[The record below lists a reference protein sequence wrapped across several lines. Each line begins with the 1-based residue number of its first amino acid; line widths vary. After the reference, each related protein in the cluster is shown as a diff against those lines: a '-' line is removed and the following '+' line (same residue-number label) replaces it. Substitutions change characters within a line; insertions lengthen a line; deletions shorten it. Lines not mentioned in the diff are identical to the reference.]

1 MAFCTLWRSSLI
13 NPTGDSGQV
22 RTDGSTDETNVLLCF
37 DLDDD
42 ITLRLR
48 RLLHKTDFRNW
59 NNEPFLMLKYA
70 LNIVI
75 EQCEDDLW
83 SLCVSA
89 SCERR
94 MATICASS
102 SSSLK

>member
-1 MAFCTLWRSSLI
+1 M
-13 NPTGDSGQV
+13 

-83 SLCVSA
+83 SFQKPVRDIEKVLPFPNVIY
-89 SCERR
+89 E
-94 MATICASS
+94 MNI
-102 SSSLK
+102 